1 MLPNEENNLNKHSV
15 KDDIN
20 SQISSIPTKRKYTKK
35 KSANESES
43 SIQPDKKT
51 ELAKSAANTTP
62 PIPTKIATAVT
73 STIHGQSLN
82 ISELRLDK
90 LAYGESFS
98 VKKQLVSVPV
108 KKPNKGTFFRIRDGE
123 DWQFAA
129 LILERKEDNE
139 SYIVTRE
146 IAELVPGMVRAI
158 MLYIAVDRKG
168 NPQLVPVPLP
178 DESGRRNNWHESL
191 LQAVNI
197 AKENWVRVVA
207 NMPAGCNDVMVAQNV
222 PDQPHWSEH
231 SMEQLVEIAFRGK
244 VITDVNHPLIQGLLG
259 LA

>member
-1 MLPNEENNLNKHSV
+1 MLKPDTQDLNIQTANAGLASPSAPAK
-15 KDDIN
+15 
-20 SQISSIPTKRKYTKK
+20 PAKRKYTKK
-35 KSANESES
+35 NSHPIEPLDSKAAPFSVA
-43 SIQPDKKT
+43 K
-51 ELAKSAANTTP
+51 LAALVATTVVEQSV
-62 PIPTKIATAVT
+62 KICD
-73 STIHGQSLN
+73 
-82 ISELRLDK
+82 LRLDK

-98 VKKQLVSVPV
+98 VKKQLVTVPV

-123 DWQFAA
+123 EWQFAA
-129 LILERKEDNE
+129 LILEHKEDNE

-158 MLYIAVDRKG
+158 LLYLAVDRKG

-178 DESGRRNNWHESL
+178 DESGRRNIWHESL
-191 LQAVNI
+191 LQAINL

-207 NMPAGCNDVMVAQNV
+207 NMQAGCNDVMVAQNV
-222 PDQPHWSEH
+222 PDQPHWPEQSI
-231 SMEQLVEIAFRGK
+231 EQLVEIAFRGK